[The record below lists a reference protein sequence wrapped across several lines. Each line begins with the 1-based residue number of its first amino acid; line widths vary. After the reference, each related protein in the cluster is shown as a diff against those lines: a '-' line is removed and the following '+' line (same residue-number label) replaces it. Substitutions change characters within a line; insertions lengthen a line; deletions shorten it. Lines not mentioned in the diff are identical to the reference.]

1 MVSLRYL
8 IHSRFDLMFSVEFL
22 SRYMENPY
30 LEYLTSAKLVLRYI
44 KETLGDKRKA
54 TSCPN

>member
-1 MVSLRYL
+1 MGSLKYL
-8 IHSRFDLMFSVEFL
+8 IHCRFDLMFSVGFL

-30 LEYLTSAKLVLRYI
+30 LEFLTSAKHVLRYI

-54 TSCPN
+54 ASRPN